1 MKSYLARYLYFAF
14 INLMTLPII
23 FFGLSAL
30 LTEKGTALV
39 VTLLWGILLQL
50 MWANLLLVQLFD
62 KLKKSVKN

>member
-23 FFGLSAL
+23 FLGLSAL

-39 VTLLWGILLQL
+39 VTCR
-50 MWANLLLVQLFD
+50 ASAHRER
-62 KLKKSVKN
+62 KKAR